1 MSYGESLNLT
11 NKVQRRYAQRPITKD
26 VFVLLNENYVDV
38 VDVIPSSLSVV
49 RDLGRILWLTYGGVL
64 KQYDII
70 NNKPL
75 ADIGLVTRIPG
86 KKTKIMDYMVDEK
99 TGNI

>member
-1 MSYGESLNLT
+1 M
-11 NKVQRRYAQRPITKD
+11 
-26 VFVLLNENYVDV
+26 
-38 VDVIPSSLSVV
+38 
-49 RDLGRILWLTYGGVL
+49 L

-86 KKTKIMDYMVDEK
+86 RKTKIIDYMVDEK
-99 TGNI
+99 TGNIQVLKENWDLELWSIF